1 MKRANLQQH
10 LDCSNHIYGTT
21 VNPYNR
27 ALTPGG
33 SSGGEGASLGL
44 RCAVLGIGTDIG
56 GSVRVPAAFCG
67 AYGLRTTALRN
78 PLKGVCAA
86 GAGQESIRA
95 VISPLANSAS
105 DLDLFQ
111 KALLDQEPW
120 EEEVSLVPMPWKR
133 IAPLRAQQ
141 LSIGVILDDG

>member
-1 MKRANLQQH
+1 MVKPH
-10 LDCSNHIYGTT
+10 
-21 VNPYNR
+21 NR
-27 ALTPGG
+27 GLTPGD

-67 AYGLRTTALRN
+67 AYGLRMTTLRN
-78 PLKGVCAA
+78 PYKGICVA
-86 GAGQESIRA
+86 GAVQESIRA
-95 VISPLANSAS
+95 IVKSPLSNSAS

-111 KALLDQEPW
+111 RALLDQEPW
-120 EEEVSLVPMPWKR
+120 EEEVSLIPMPWVR

-141 LSIGVILDDG
+141 LTIGVIWDDG